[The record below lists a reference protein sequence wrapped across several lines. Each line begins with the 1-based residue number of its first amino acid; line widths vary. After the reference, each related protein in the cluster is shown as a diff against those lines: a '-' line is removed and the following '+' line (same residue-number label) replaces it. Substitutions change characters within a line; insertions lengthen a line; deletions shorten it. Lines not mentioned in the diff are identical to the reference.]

1 MPSKETV
8 QRIQI
13 LIQNLLERMGC
24 SGSVDFIEYP
34 ENLFFSVHTSDGGI
48 LIGES
53 GERLKAINH
62 IIHKMAERE
71 FPADYPSLKF
81 FVDVNDYQKQK
92 IEELKDLARLSAQ
105 RVRYFK
111 KEIEMQPMTSYE
123 RRIIHATL
131 TEYPDIST
139 QSTGVGE
146 ERRVVIKPL

>member
-1 MPSKETV
+1 MSKEA
-8 QRIQI
+8 IQKI
-13 LIQNLLERMGC
+13 QTLIQNLLKKMSC

-34 ENLFFSVHTSDGGI
+34 ENLFFSIRANDGNI
-48 LIGES
+48 LIGED
-53 GERLKAINH
+53 GERLRALNH
-62 IIHKMAERE
+62 IVHKIVERE
-71 FPADYPSLKF
+71 SYSTGEDFKF
-81 FVDVNDYQKQK
+81 FIDVNDYQKQK

-111 KEIEMQPMTSYE
+111 KEVEMRPMNAYE

-139 QSTGVGE
+139 QSTGTGI